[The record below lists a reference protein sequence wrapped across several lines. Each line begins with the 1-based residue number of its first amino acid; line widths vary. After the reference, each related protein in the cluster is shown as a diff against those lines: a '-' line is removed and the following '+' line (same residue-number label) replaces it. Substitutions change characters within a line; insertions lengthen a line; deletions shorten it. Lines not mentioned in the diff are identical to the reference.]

1 MEPQVGIRE
10 ALGAVTFPEF
20 ILEQGE
26 GCGRML
32 NLAIR
37 IWVCFLDAPELVPK
51 IPVNATLDIIRRDKG
66 RGQGMSE
73 AGWAEQ
79 PGPQRRPDYWS
90 VPAQLEPPGA
100 KGTTRTRLQMAT
112 WARDEYPTS

>member
-1 MEPQVGIRE
+1 MAPQVGIRE
-10 ALGAVTFPEF
+10 ALGAITFPEF

-51 IPVNATLDIIRRDKG
+51 IPVNATPRYHQERQRKG
-66 RGQGMSE
+66 PGHVRGGLGRTARAPEKARLLVCPSPAGAPWCQGHYQNQ
-73 AGWAEQ
+73 APDGHLG
-79 PGPQRRPDYWS
+79 PG
-90 VPAQLEPPGA
+90 
-100 KGTTRTRLQMAT
+100 
-112 WARDEYPTS
+112 